1 MSNLPDPIPAPE
13 NNAPVAPRLTLTPK
27 PPAPVATPMVAPAAA
42 PSSLSAEAAPAAAY
56 APTLA
61 PAAVLVPKPSLRLQA
76 NPGVDAKLPG
86 SGTFTSPMP
95 KIDAAADA
103 VHPAFAVIAGLA
115 AAAAVT
121 FAVLLFIKSQ

>member
-27 PPAPVATPMVAPAAA
+27 PPASVANPLVAPVALSAP
-42 PSSLSAEAAPAAAY
+42 SAEAAPAATY
-56 APTLA
+56 APAPA

-121 FAVLLFIKSQ
+121 FAVLLLIKSQ

>member
-1 MSNLPDPIPAPE
+1 MSNLPDPTPAPE
-13 NNAPVAPRLTLTPK
+13 NNATVAPRLTLTPK
-27 PPAPVATPMVAPAAA
+27 PPAPVASPLVAPVALSAPSAAAA
-42 PSSLSAEAAPAAAY
+42 PVATYAPA
-56 APTLA
+56 LA

-86 SGTFTSPMP
+86 SGTFASPMP
-95 KIDAAADA
+95 KIDVAADA
-103 VHPAFAVIAGLA
+103 VHPALAVIAGLA